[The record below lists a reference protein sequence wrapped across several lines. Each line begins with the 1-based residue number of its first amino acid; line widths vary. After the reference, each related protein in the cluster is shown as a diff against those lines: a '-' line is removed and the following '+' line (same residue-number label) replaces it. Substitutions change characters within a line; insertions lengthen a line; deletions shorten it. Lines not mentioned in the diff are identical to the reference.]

1 MQEKVKK
8 SGNDR
13 PIKKECKE
21 AMYACSYSAAV
32 SSGVGAVPVTIHRKS
47 YLSET
52 LT

>member
-8 SGNDR
+8 SCNDR
-13 PIKKECKE
+13 PIKKQYKE

-32 SSGVGAVPVTIHRKS
+32 SSGVGAASVTIHRKA